1 MANEKENAPANVLG
15 EKIIEMGRRELCE
28 LVIALCE
35 QIQDQVGTDH
45 YRGGV
50 YPGNIRLT
58 ESGPVLGPAAES
70 GWQGEELRF
79 LAPELYWKG
88 ERTPAG
94 DVYSLGL
101 LLYYAVDN
109 GRLPFAK
116 DGEEAAAQRR
126 LNGEAFPPPRAAGR
140 RMGEIIGK
148 ATAFRAAERYQ
159 TVAELKAVLLSCV
172 EMYLSGAPSAKAL
185 FQKDEAELSQVERM
199 MVSILRRDADHTAKP
214 EGEEKTDEDTDVK
227 EPETEKK
234 ETPAEAPE
242 IPEQEPAPAEETA
255 NESPAPEAEEAAEP
269 EAEEAAAP
277 EIPEEEA
284 AEEPAKIEEPL
295 PEEDE
300 DVKVVTPAPEKK
312 PEPIP
317 ILEVEKNPE
326 LEPVV
331 IDWPAAEIRY
341 GTNVERERKIAETV
355 KKRRRRPML
364 AVALLC
370 VLLLGMAAIS
380 KAINDRHAE
389 PIPVSGAEPTPP
401 AAEGPVAPTPA
412 GAAALE
418 ELETPEETAAV
429 ETPKP
434 ESTYRLYLEDVSWT
448 EARDRCTEEGG
459 HLVVI
464 SDREEFDKVVAL
476 AESNGVDM
484 VWVGCRRTEG
494 TLQWV
499 TGEEVGFWPWGA
511 GEPSY
516 VDSYDDMAEDYV
528 LLWDMV
534 GDWSY
539 NDSRNDPIAYY
550 PDAYTGRIAFVCEF
564 EG

>member
-1 MANEKENAPANVLG
+1 MANEKANTPAQALG

-28 LVIALCE
+28 LIIALCE

-50 YPGNIRLT
+50 YPGNIRVT
-58 ESGPVLGPAAES
+58 DDGPVLGPASES

-88 ERTPAG
+88 ERTSAG

-116 DGEEAAAQRR
+116 DGEETAAQRR
-126 LNGEAFPPPRAAGR
+126 LNGETFPAPRAAGR
-140 RMGEIIGK
+140 RLGEIISK

-159 TVAELKAVLLSCV
+159 NVAELKAVLLSCV
-172 EMYLSGAPSAKAL
+172 KMYLSGAPSAKAL
-185 FQKDEAELSQVERM
+185 FQKDEEELSQVERM
-199 MVSILRRDADHTAKP
+199 MVSILRRDAEHTA
-214 EGEEKTDEDTDVK
+214 EIADDEKTDEDNEVK
-227 EPETEKK
+227 EHEEETIETSADLPEEG
-234 ETPAEAPE
+234 
-242 IPEQEPAPAEETA
+242 EQEKAAADEIR
-255 NESPAPEAEEAAEP
+255 AEEAKP
-269 EAEEAAAP
+269 DAEEAAAAEGAGDEP
-277 EIPEEEA
+277 ESPAEEESRPT
-284 AEEPAKIEEPL
+284 E
-295 PEEDE
+295 EED
-300 DVKVVTPAPEKK
+300 DVKIVPPAPEKAQ
-312 PEPIP
+312 EPIP

-331 IDWPAAEIRY
+331 IDWPTAEIRY

-355 KKRRRRPML
+355 KKRRRRPAL
-364 AVALLC
+364 AVVLLC
-370 VLLLGMAAIS
+370 VLLLGVAAIS
-380 KAINDRHAE
+380 KAINDHNN
-389 PIPVSGAEPTPP
+389 PPLPVSDTEPTPP

-418 ELETPEETAAV
+418 ELETPEETETPA

-434 ESTYRLYLEDVSWT
+434 ESTYQLYIEDVSWT
-448 EARDRCTEEGG
+448 EARDRCTELGG
-459 HLVVI
+459 HLAVI
-464 SDREEFDKVVAL
+464 SDKAEFDKVVAL
-476 AESNGVDM
+476 AETYGVDM

-499 TGEEVGFWPWGA
+499 TGEEVGFWPWGED
-511 GEPSY
+511 EPSY
-516 VDSYDDMAEDYV
+516 ADSYDDVAEDYI
-528 LLWDMV
+528 LLWNVV

-539 NDSRNDPIAYY
+539 NDSRNDPVSAY
-550 PDAYTGRIAFVCEF
+550 PAAYTGRIAFVCEF